1 MLDVRTLQQF
11 ISINDLKKE
20 GYTYYQINKILE
32 EGALVKLN
40 KKYYENLLFNG
51 EPNDFYASTAY
62 SEKGVICLLS
72 AAIHYGLSSER
83 PSHVDVALP
92 RRTRIP
98 KSPEWPTMKYYLFS
112 EPRYELGIET
122 INENGNIYRIYDIE
136 KTVCDIIF
144 YRNKIGFEPAI
155 EVIKNYMN
163 CKERNLNK
171 LMDYAGQLREGSVI
185 KQFVE
190 VLV

>member
-1 MLDVRTLQQF
+1 
-11 ISINDLKKE
+11 
-20 GYTYYQINKILE
+20 
-32 EGALVKLN
+32 
-40 KKYYENLLFNG
+40 
-51 EPNDFYASTAY
+51 
-62 SEKGVICLLS
+62 
-72 AAIHYGLSSER
+72 
-83 PSHVDVALP
+83 
-92 RRTRIP
+92 
-98 KSPEWPTMKYYLFS
+98 MK
-112 EPRYELGIET
+112 T
-122 INENGNIYRIYDIE
+122 INEQGNVYKIYDIE

-190 VLV
+190 VLA